1 MDNKK
6 YLDKV
11 IGSLVR
17 GTNIDY
23 ENGRIFPS
31 FFPSSSFSS
40 FPLLPFSPTFFF
52 SEYCRNQFGLT
63 KDEIDYVWDQY
74 KIIITDKIKNNEQ

>member
-31 FFPSSSFSS
+31 FSLLHFTLPSS
-40 FPLLPFSPTFFF
+40 FPLFFPF

-74 KIIITDKIKNNEQ
+74 KIIITDKISKREP